1 MSNDDQAPKRRRWP
15 YLLGTAVLLAGGGYA
30 ISQLVNDDAPTTDP
44 TAVPTTP
51 TLTDPTAP
59 EYVVEA
65 GGGGTTTAS
74 VDGVTPM
81 GYPQTC
87 EGAIAAATNQWLAVS
102 AQPEGWWSPEGLA
115 RTSELVDYFAP
126 GEIDDITW
134 MSDFKTAR
142 EEAAAVVNEHGTY
155 NWADMNDA
163 SLGAFHIVSCS
174 SSVAVVDIVYGSLV
188 STPETSEF
196 TAYGSQRVTV
206 GWLGDWSLRE
216 AADIPSAEDPATEVQ
231 PERLGGFSPE
241 VRRALI
247 EAGGPGWMEYSN
259 APE

>member
-1 MSNDDQAPKRRRWP
+1 MSNDDLARKRRRWP
-15 YLLGTAVLLAGGGYA
+15 YILGAVVLLAGGGYA
-30 ISQLVNDDAPTTDP
+30 LSQLVNDDAPTPDP
-44 TAVPTTP
+44 TATPTTP
-51 TLTDPTAP
+51 TLTEPATP

-87 EGAIAAATNQWLAVS
+87 EGAIAAATNQWLAIS
-102 AQPEGWWSPEGLA
+102 ALPEGWWTPEGLA

-126 GEIDDITW
+126 GEIEHITW

-142 EEAAAVVNEHGTY
+142 EEAAAGVNDLGNY
-155 NWADMNDA
+155 YWVDGVDA
-163 SLGAFHIVSCS
+163 SQGAFRVVSCS
-174 SSVAVVDIVYGSLV
+174 SSEVVVDLVYGGVLHDVEISGY
-188 STPETSEF
+188 
-196 TAYGSQRVTV
+196 TAYSSQRVTV
-206 GWLGDWSLRE
+206 GWLGEWSVRE
-216 AADIPSAEDPATEVQ
+216 AAEIPFSEDPSTEVQ
-231 PERLGGFSPE
+231 PERLGGFSTE

-247 EAGGPGWMEYSN
+247 EAGGPGWTEYSN